1 MDLFEKYPAG
11 EVIIIILLVIMLSG
25 QIASAIRNIL
35 ALKKDASK
43 PMEDLQAVVD
53 NHTQR
58 MDSMEKTLKD
68 VRDDLN
74 ELHAKD
80 SKRERDEKSEQRAI
94 LALLN
99 HALTGNNE
107 KEMESAKA
115 DLNEVVWGDER

>member
-25 QIASAIRNIL
+25 QIASAIRNVM

-68 VRDDLN
+68 VSDDLN

>member
-1 MDLFEKYPAG
+1 MDLFEKYPVG

-25 QIASAIRNIL
+25 QIASAIRNVM

-53 NHTQR
+53 NHTHR
-58 MDSMEKTLKD
+58 MDQMEKTLGD
-68 VRDDLN
+68 VRDDLK

-115 DLNEVVWGDER
+115 DLNEVVWGESK

>member
-25 QIASAIRNIL
+25 QIASAIRNVL

-115 DLNEVVWGDER
+115 DLNEVVWGESK